1 MFRLIRTRTW
11 TETRHRLLDTEY
23 ELAAATAILAA
34 QGSGWEPSQAPVDG
48 DLAAVLAHVENAV
61 REEAACRAADYAEQ
75 HLDPTHCLGLTL
87 AERWSGYPDGSAVYC
102 LGADRW
108 LHYHPGRT
116 LLRTYQSHGWPE
128 AEEIHLIKSSPR
140 PWEMQTVDSLPAL
153 LELLGLSRP
162 GPRSTD
168 SGTAVP
174 AAF

>member
-1 MFRLIRTRTW
+1 MFRLIRASTLMESR
-11 TETRHRLLDTEY
+11 RRLQHTEY
-23 ELAAATAILAA
+23 ELAEATAILVA
-34 QGSGWEPSQAPVDG
+34 QSAGWEPPQALVDG

-116 LLRTYQSHGWPE
+116 LLRTYQSLGWPE
-128 AEEIHLIKSSPR
+128 TEEIHLIKSSPR
-140 PWEMQTVDSLPAL
+140 PWEMQTVASLPAL
-153 LELLGLSRP
+153 LELLDLNRP
-162 GPRSTD
+162 HPRSTD
-168 SGTAVP
+168 SDRAVP